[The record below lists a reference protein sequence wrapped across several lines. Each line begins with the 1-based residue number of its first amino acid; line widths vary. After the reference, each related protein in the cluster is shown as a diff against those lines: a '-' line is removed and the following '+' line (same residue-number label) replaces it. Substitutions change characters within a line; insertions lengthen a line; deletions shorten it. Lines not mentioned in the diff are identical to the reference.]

1 MILVLWMVEAKTEH
15 ATLPK
20 NAKIKAAPIQGAARK
35 ALEFAVHVSNSLRS
49 LRPNFKTS
57 FSRTMFENYSKSRIL
72 IFQFWHFP
80 TIFVLSKL
88 TCLETLFDNKLQVF
102 K

>member
-35 ALEFAVHVSNSLRS
+35 ASEFAVHVSNSFCS
-49 LRPNFKTS
+49 LRPIFRTS
-57 FSRTMFENYSKSRIL
+57 YSR
-72 IFQFWHFP
+72 
-80 TIFVLSKL
+80 
-88 TCLETLFDNKLQVF
+88 
-102 K
+102 